1 MVDFVSFSVF
11 FLAAWRFIGLA
22 VLLLYFKKGVTCN
35 ASVHRLIGDG
45 SINEVSHMDPQCR
58 ALISAFH
65 SSGRRCVLAV
75 TGGGARAAGWL
86 LSVPGGSRS
95 VLEVVVPYDERSLE
109 EYLGHRPNS
118 FCSPE
123 TAQLMARR
131 ASERARWLAP
141 GLPTAGIAGT
151 ASLRSDRPKHGDHR
165 FHIAIQTLQHV
176 STYSLTL
183 TKEARQRE
191 EEETILDLVFLN
203 ALAESFDLSER
214 VDVPL
219 LAGEEIH
226 TERHSTGDGLDALY
240 EGRLAAVC
248 VAYDGQFR
256 RDIDIPRLLLP
267 GSFNPLHAG
276 HIALAE
282 TAAKLTG
289 LAAAFELS
297 IVNADKPPLP
307 AEEVRRRIAQFAWK
321 APLWLTRAPTFAA
334 KADLFPGAVFV
345 VGADTAERILQ
356 SRFYGDSES
365 ELDRAM
371 NHLRSK
377 GCRFL
382 VASRLNAQGDFVGL
396 GNLNIAAKYYD
407 LFTAIPANHFRFDL
421 SSTHLRGG

>member
-1 MVDFVSFSVF
+1 
-11 FLAAWRFIGLA
+11 
-22 VLLLYFKKGVTCN
+22 
-35 ASVHRLIGDG
+35 LIGDG
-45 SINEVSHMDPQCR
+45 SINEVSQMDPQCR

-65 SSGRRCVLAV
+65 SSSRRCVLAV
-75 TGGGARAAGWL
+75 TGGGAGAAAWL
-86 LSVPGGSRS
+86 FSVPGGSRS

-123 TAQLMARR
+123 TARLMARR
-131 ASERARWLAP
+131 THERARWLSP
-141 GLPTAGIAGT
+141 GQPTAGIACT

-191 EEETILDLVFLN
+191 EEEAILDLVFLN
-203 ALAESFDLSER
+203 ALGESFDLSER

-226 TERHSTGDGLDALY
+226 TERTPSGDGLAALY
-240 EGRLAAVC
+240 EGTQAVIR

-256 RDIDIPRLLLP
+256 GDNDIPRLVLP

-276 HIALAE
+276 HVALAE
-282 TAAKLTG
+282 TAAKRTG
-289 LAAAFELS
+289 FAAAFELS
-297 IVNADKPPLP
+297 IVNADKPPLL

-356 SRFYGDSES
+356 PRFYGDSES

-371 NHLRSK
+371 NHLRGK

-382 VASRLNAQGDFVGL
+382 VASRLNAEGCFVDL
-396 GNLNIAAKYYD
+396 ESLNIAAKYHD
-407 LFTAIPANHFRFDL
+407 LFTAIPPDCFRVDL